1 MVIAWALYCEPFV
14 KGASMMKG
22 YFKDPVATAAT
33 IEQDGWLR
41 RGHVAYCARGKWYI
55 VDRHKDLIRFH
66 GWQIAPAEHEAVVF
80 THAQVVN
87 AAVIGIPLEDGAG
100 ERAQAFVVLKPRS
113 LGGSEAYHGSSAKY
127 KALQGSTLVKDMQW
141 TESGKY
147 LVSLIQRRSA
157 HERRMIMGGIG
168 MIGLYE

>member
-1 MVIAWALYCEPFV
+1 M
-14 KGASMMKG
+14 
-22 YFKDPVATAAT
+22 
-33 IEQDGWLR
+33 
-41 RGHVAYCARGKWYI
+41 
-55 VDRHKDLIRFH
+55 
-66 GWQIAPAEHEAVVF
+66 
-80 THAQVVN
+80 VN

-113 LGGSEAYHGSSAKY
+113 LGGSEAYHGSSGNEVAREGTYVAWREAKY
-127 KALQGSTLVKDMQW
+127 KALQGSTVVKDMPW